1 MAVKAAQDAKAA
13 VDAQLIAGQQA
24 AHQVKLQ
31 IAEKAKDAAKMAE
44 TALSGREAVVGQLQQ
59 EVKEAEAVVREEII
73 SIKTTKSH
81 VQSSIQAAREAQ
93 QELKTLTQAY
103 HIALLNVAN
112 ADKSA
117 RGAQHDFIEKK
128 QLLEAANHRQIE
140 LAKRMNYAQNELE
153 RTKEASIKATASA
166 QEAKI
171 NASRNKRKFDQQI
184 SSNNS

>member
-1 MAVKAAQDAKAA
+1 
-13 VDAQLIAGQQA
+13 
-24 AHQVKLQ
+24 
-31 IAEKAKDAAKMAE
+31 MAE

-59 EVKEAEAVVREEII
+59 EVKEAEAVVREEIT

-81 VQSSIQAAREAQ
+81 VQSTIQAAREAQ
-93 QELKTLTQAY
+93 QEVIIQLINYIENLIIKYKFLKLKTLTQAY

-117 RGAQHDFIEKK
+117 RGAQHNFIEKK

-153 RTKEASIKATASA
+153 STKEASIKATASA

-171 NASRNKRKFDQQI
+171 NASRNKRKFDHQI
-184 SSNNS
+184 S